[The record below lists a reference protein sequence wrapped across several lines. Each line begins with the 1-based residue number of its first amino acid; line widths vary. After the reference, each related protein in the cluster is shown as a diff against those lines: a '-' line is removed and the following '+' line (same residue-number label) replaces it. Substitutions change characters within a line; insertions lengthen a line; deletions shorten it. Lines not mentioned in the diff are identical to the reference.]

1 MRDEFFYAN
10 SLEALM
16 TPYDVT
22 LRFMHRKIKPGVKP
36 TRGDVKADELFDA
49 PDTMS
54 VSMSPMHLK
63 AMVPALVELITQYE
77 ARHGKLALED
87 QHAAMW
93 EKLFSQDK
101 RN

>member
-1 MRDEFFYAN
+1 MRDDFFYAN

-22 LRFMHRKIKPGVKP
+22 LRFMHRKIKAGAKP
-36 TRGDVKADELFDA
+36 ARGDLKAEDVFDE

-63 AMVPALVELITQYE
+63 AMVPALVELIHQYE

-87 QHAAMW
+87 QHAALW